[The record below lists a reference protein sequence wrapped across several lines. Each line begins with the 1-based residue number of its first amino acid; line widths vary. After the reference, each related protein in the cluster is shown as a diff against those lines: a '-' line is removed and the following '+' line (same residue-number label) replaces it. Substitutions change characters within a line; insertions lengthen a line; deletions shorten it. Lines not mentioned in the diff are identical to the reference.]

1 MSATTSPRS
10 SRREDLL
17 AAAATCFVNAG
28 LRKTT
33 MEDVAREAGA
43 GKATL
48 YRYFANKDALIDALL
63 EREGQ
68 RFQRRLQRSV
78 DTAGSALG
86 GLEEAFVAG
95 IRFFTEHPVLTRGR
109 DEDPALLLER
119 VTASRGPLV
128 DAGLAWF
135 ASQVADGQRAGQIRP
150 EVQPRVVAEV
160 LMRLVLSYFTFPPM
174 VLRPDD
180 DREIHRLA
188 REIVVRGL
196 GTQAR

>member
-1 MSATTSPRS
+1 MGTSNGRTN
-10 SRREDLL
+10 RREDLL
-17 AAAATCFVNAG
+17 AAAAACFVDAG
-28 LRKTT
+28 LRRTT
-33 MEDVAREAGA
+33 MEDVARAAGA

-63 EREGQ
+63 AREGD

-78 DTAGSALG
+78 AAADTVLA
-86 GLEEAFVAG
+86 GLEEAFVVG
-95 IRFFTEHPVLTRGR
+95 IRFFTEHPVLNRGR

-135 ASQVADGQRAGQIRP
+135 AGQVAAGQQAEQIRADID
-150 EVQPRVVAEV
+150 PRVAAEV
-160 LMRLVLSYFTFPPM
+160 LMRLILSYFTFPPM

-180 DREIHRLA
+180 DAAVHGLA
-188 REIVVRGL
+188 HEIVVRGL
-196 GTQAR
+196 GT